1 MLDLRCNLPA
11 HSPLGVPH
19 DAARPVYCAS
29 PNTELICNVAVAAH
43 SVGGSYVA
51 RAAAACRRRGAG
63 RGSLHGKSMESATNR
78 GSVRLRVLACLRWIA
93 RAAFAAVSASDE
105 GWRARER
112 ALEVPHKS
120 TQDLGVL
127 RPPNFLFSSF
137 LEAINGF

>member
-1 MLDLRCNLPA
+1 M
-11 HSPLGVPH
+11 
-19 DAARPVYCAS
+19 
-29 PNTELICNVAVAAH
+29 ICNVAVAAH

-105 GWRARER
+105 GCPER